1 MKVSVVQMDMLLADP
16 EYNFKHAEELIRK
29 AAKDKPD
36 VITLPETWNTGF
48 FPKENLENLSDKD
61 GEKVKSVFGLL
72 AKELNVNIVA
82 GSVANSRNGKIYNT
96 SFTFNRS
103 GECIAEYDKTHLFTN
118 MGEEKYFEWG
128 QNVVTFEIDGVK
140 CGIIICYDIRFLELV
155 RTLSLQGIEILFVVS
170 QWPDRRLKHW
180 QILNMARAIENQMFV
195 VCTNSCGQAYE
206 TKFAGYSAIIDPFGE
221 IIAEGKDSEVIF
233 NGEIDLNIIKNIRET
248 INVYRDRNP
257 KLYKIN

>member
-16 EYNFKHAEELIRK
+16 EYNFKHAEELIRE

-48 FPKENLENLSDKD
+48 FPKENLEILSDNN
-61 GEKVKSVFGLL
+61 GEKVKSVFGSL

-82 GSVANSRNGKIYNT
+82 GSVANLKKGKIYNT
-96 SFTFNRS
+96 SFTFNRY
-103 GECIAEYDKTHLFTN
+103 GECVAEYDKTHLFTN

-128 QNVVTFEIDGVK
+128 KDVVTFEIDGVK
-140 CGIIICYDIRFLELV
+140 CGIVICYDIRFLELV
-155 RTLSLQGIEILFVVS
+155 RTLSLQGIEVLFVVS

-195 VCTNSCGQAYE
+195 VCTNSCGKAGE
-206 TKFAGYSAIIDPFGE
+206 TKYAGHSAIIDPLGE
-221 IIAEGKDSEVIF
+221 IIAECDNSEVILK
-233 NGEIDLNIIKNIRET
+233 GEINLDILNNIRST

-257 KLYKIN
+257 ELYKIN